1 MLLSELINKNL
12 LLVTDDAYKLKE
24 SIIIDE
30 TEAEIK
36 IEVLN
41 SLDSENEVPS
51 IPDTQAMMTPQLLDS
66 PQSHTSSR
74 QYQQLET
81 TSLSYTKTNWN
92 SRSCWNNFT
101 YNKQAS
107 LTIKNQPY
115 FSS

>member
-30 TEAEIK
+30 TEAEIE

-51 IPDTQAMMTPQLLDS
+51 IIDTQDMMTPQLLDS
-66 PQSHTSSR
+66 PQSHNSSR
-74 QYQQLET
+74 QYPQLET
-81 TSLSYTKTNWN
+81 TSLSYTKTN
-92 SRSCWNNFT
+92 
-101 YNKQAS
+101 
-107 LTIKNQPY
+107 
-115 FSS
+115 